1 MKQITKLAI
10 VFMFI
15 TCAAT
20 FISCRSREEKVIH
33 DLKNLAEKVNK
44 NGKNFDAY
52 DWEDAFDDLAEIH
65 EDMADCEFTPE
76 QLLKLGKVD
85 GQLSVIIMREGSRAA
100 GKSVTD
106 FIRSAGSFFK
116 GFEEGSKESYEEN
129 KDEFERIG
137 NDVESS
143 INEVLKELDDL

>member
-1 MKQITKLAI
+1 MTINRLFIPIFVVAAVLVLSSCQSYEDRVITKLNHLSERIDA
-10 VFMFI
+10 
-15 TCAAT
+15 
-20 FISCRSREEKVIH
+20 
-33 DLKNLAEKVNK
+33 D
-44 NGKNFDAY
+44 GKNFDAG
-52 DWEDAFDDLAEIH
+52 DWEEALEELADIH

-76 QLLKLGKVD
+76 QLRKLGKVD

>member
-1 MKQITKLAI
+1 MTINRLFIPIFVVAAVLVLSSCQSYEDRVITKLNHLSERIDA
-10 VFMFI
+10 
-15 TCAAT
+15 
-20 FISCRSREEKVIH
+20 
-33 DLKNLAEKVNK
+33 D
-44 NGKNFDAY
+44 GKNFDAG
-52 DWEDAFDDLAEIH
+52 DWEEALEELADIH

-76 QLLKLGKVD
+76 QLRKLGKVD

-129 KDEFERIG
+129 KDEFEQIG